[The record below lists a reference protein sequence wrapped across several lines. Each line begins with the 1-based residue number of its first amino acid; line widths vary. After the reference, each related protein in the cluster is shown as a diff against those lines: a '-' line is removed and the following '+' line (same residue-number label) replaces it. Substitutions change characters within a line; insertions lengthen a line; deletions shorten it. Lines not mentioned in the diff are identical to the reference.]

1 MCPEVYLLGD
11 SKPNQVHKED
21 REQVELRNGIEPDTM
36 ATDGRKGLAG
46 ATTEL
51 LEQVK

>member
-11 SKPNQVHKED
+11 SKPNQAHNED
-21 REQVELRNGIEPDTM
+21 REQVELSNGIEADTM
-36 ATDGRKGLAG
+36 AIDRRKGLAG

-51 LEQVK
+51 LE